1 MHMHMHCSIIE
12 MGSRDGVILVLAP
25 RQWKKVPLSS
35 KLGALSAVSRA
46 SDSLRSLKDIY
57 DRDCEKAK
65 AAEVPLPLHYV
76 THSLSGDNPQASV
89 AAAEI
94 KLTEAQARQMQ
105 LDKALRRV
113 ERKWTAGVATA
124 AELERIQTLRTDISE
139 AKLTRW
145 PSFPFPFLSF
155 PCDRDRVVLYL
166 YLPVSVCADCAAW
179 SWTRT

>member
-1 MHMHMHCSIIE
+1 MHMHMHCSVIE

-35 KLGALSAVSRA
+35 KLGALFAVSRA

-65 AAEVPLPLHYV
+65 AAEVLLPLPLHYV

-145 PSFPFPFLSF
+145 PSFPFLSMR
-155 PCDRDRVVLYL
+155 P
-166 YLPVSVCADCAAW
+166 
-179 SWTRT
+179 

>member
-1 MHMHMHCSIIE
+1 MHMHCSVIE
-12 MGSRDGVILVLAP
+12 VGSRDVVILVLAP

-65 AAEVPLPLHYV
+65 AAEVPLPLPLHCV

-105 LDKALRRV
+105 LDKALRRM

-145 PSFPFPFLSF
+145 PSFPFLSLSFPFLSMR
-155 PCDRDRVVLYL
+155 P
-166 YLPVSVCADCAAW
+166 
-179 SWTRT
+179 